1 MTALPRHGRL
11 RVGLVGLAS
20 LALLA
25 GCGGAGGAEQGSRDT
40 TADQQAEQMP
50 AEQGGRQDPQAKD
63 AWEETVRGD
72 QPKWVENV
80 FPPPG
85 SEAAS
90 INKVE
95 ISHTAVGVREGV
107 RLVIDGVDVT
117 AFSEPARGRLA
128 YEPADPRA
136 PVEFGPGLHRAT
148 AVRVKL
154 DEAGE
159 PHEVV
164 DRFGW
169 TFTAL

>member
-1 MTALPRHGRL
+1 MTARRARAPVPLAI
-11 RVGLVGLAS
+11 LVC

-25 GCGGAGGAEQGSRDT
+25 GCGGAGGSEQESADT
-40 TADQQAEQMP
+40 TTDQQAERMP
-50 AEQGGRQDPQAKD
+50 AELGGGQGPKTKD
-63 AWEETVRGD
+63 AWEEKVRGE

-90 INKVE
+90 VNKVE
-95 ISHTAVGVREGV
+95 ITHTAVGVREGV

-117 AFSEPARGRLA
+117 AFSEPGRGRLT

-148 AVRVKL
+148 AVRIKL

-169 TFTAL
+169 TFTVL

>member
-1 MTALPRHGRL
+1 MTGASRSRRSIFLV
-11 RVGLVGLAS
+11 VGAC
-20 LALLA
+20 LALVA
-25 GCGGAGGAEQGSRDT
+25 GCGGARGSPQGSADDT

-50 AEQGGRQDPQAKD
+50 AEQGGGRGPERD
-63 AWEETVRGD
+63 AWEQEVRGE
-72 QPKWVENV
+72 QPEWVENV

-90 INKVE
+90 VNKVE
-95 ISHTAVGVREGV
+95 ITHTAVAEKEGV

-117 AFSEPARGRLA
+117 AFSEPGRGRLT

-136 PVEFGPGLHRAT
+136 PVELGPGLHRAT
-148 AVRVKL
+148 AVRVEL
-154 DEAGE
+154 DEMGE

-169 TFTAL
+169 TFTVL

>member
-11 RVGLVGLAS
+11 RVGLLSLVC

-25 GCGGAGGAEQGSRDT
+25 SCGGAGGAEQEAADT
-40 TADQQAEQMP
+40 TTDQQAEGMP
-50 AEQGGRQDPQAKD
+50 PEQGGRRGTEATD
-63 AWEETVRGD
+63 AWEEQVRGD
-72 QPKWVENV
+72 EPEWVENV

-90 INKVE
+90 VKEVQLI
-95 ISHTAVGVREGV
+95 HTAPGGREGV

-117 AFSEPARGRLA
+117 AFSEPGSGALTYDPNA
-128 YEPADPRA
+128 PRA
-136 PVEFGPGLHRAT
+136 PVELESGTHRAT
-148 AVRVKL
+148 AVRVEL
-154 DEAGE
+154 DEMGE

-169 TFTAL
+169 TFTVL